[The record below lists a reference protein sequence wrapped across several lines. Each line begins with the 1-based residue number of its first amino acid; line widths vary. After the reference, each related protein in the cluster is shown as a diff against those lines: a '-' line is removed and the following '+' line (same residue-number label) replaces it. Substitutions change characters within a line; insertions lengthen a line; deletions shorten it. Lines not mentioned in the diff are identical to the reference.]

1 MPALAGFGWDGSI
14 LSFPSSSR
22 TVCACSLGA
31 DCRTSAAGLVNDA
44 WWEIELLI
52 VLFSPASRK
61 EFSKDGLILAEL
73 NEVYKALL
81 KYSLFPVWL
90 YREFL
95 VASPALMASKA
106 GDQVEQLVFICL
118 RLVFSTSRA
127 VI

>member
-31 DCRTSAAGLVNDA
+31 DCRTSTAGLVNDA
-44 WWEIELLI
+44 WWEMELLI
-52 VLFSPASRK
+52 ALFSPASRK
-61 EFSKDGLILAEL
+61 EFGKDGLILAEL
-73 NEVYKALL
+73 NEVYKVLL

-106 GDQVEQLVFICL
+106 GDQVEQLPFLCL
-118 RLVFSTSRA
+118 GLVFSKGRP